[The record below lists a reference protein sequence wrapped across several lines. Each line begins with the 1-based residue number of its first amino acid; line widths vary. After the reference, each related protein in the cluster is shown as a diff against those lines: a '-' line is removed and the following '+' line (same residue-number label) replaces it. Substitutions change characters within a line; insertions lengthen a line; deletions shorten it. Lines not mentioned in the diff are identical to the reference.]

1 MPAYIPPL
9 PSEMVNRYA
18 DGTPARTAQQ
28 FPKNLAADLTPEVSK
43 KMLMWLMSKYIWP
56 QVQERVPFERMWDKM
71 LQMVRITL
79 PYDELFDNTRHDAS
93 KAKNTADQ
101 SNKDKNRVSDSVV
114 HDAVQRLTDIT
125 YFIAFKEG
133 LPCQFAIPDYIKQP
147 MATPEYR
154 PLKDR
159 IAAGNALLQWNSGNM
174 DVKRNSLIAYRHH
187 YTYGCAFVMSD
198 YQFRVEVINRQNNL
212 GQVIPIPEITKVG
225 TSFEPISIRKL
236 WFNWRLPVY
245 DMDQQPCPFFFE
257 ETPRFA
263 VLQNPYHP
271 TMNPFGYLNLDK
283 TMQNQFIY
291 SEPEMISVQN
301 ALKTTFN
308 MMGTDN
314 AQGAALAQILQPKY
328 SVEAKWTLFPMM
340 PFDPATGEFE
350 TRADGSA
357 IPFQRFVME
366 TFGPNIHSGSQLILR
381 LQENYYPKRRLPLYA
396 SCHMPDLDSGAYA
409 PSLGQ
414 ILYNHWKEICLC
426 MEQYLD
432 NKDWINNAPAWV
444 QTSSPAQNIDLN
456 APGQKIPVNG
466 PNDFGWKSPLDAT
479 SSTVSMLTLLRDQAQ
494 TTGKVVD
501 AVLGKAMGSR
511 TSATEAQNAF
521 QASMSSITTDIDMIS
536 SDLHG
541 GYAHRVWD
549 YSGAWMDA
557 DLLQNITGQFGFAIT
572 PEDMWMNVGVI
583 TNVGSTYVE
592 KIVKQQNIRYVLES
606 SRGEQN
612 IDRAALWIQLLDEM
626 GFDGASV
633 ISDGGREQQIQ
644 LANQQACQT
653 YLGQQVL
660 VDPDQD
666 HQIAIATKTSY
677 IKDRLSIWNTT
688 PEYAANAPLLIQ
700 QIQQHQYLLQLQQQM
715 QLIQQQ
721 MMVAQAQLKVHQE
734 NPPQLQQPGTRNA
747 GPPAT
752 KPGQIAQQG
761 ASAA

>member
-1 MPAYIPPL
+1 MNYIPPI
-9 PSEMVNRYA
+9 PQEMMSRFA
-18 DGTPARTAQQ
+18 DGTSAQAPQ
-28 FPKNLAADLTPEVSK
+28 KFPPNLADKITPEVSRA
-43 KMLMWLMSKYIWP
+43 MMMWLMTNYIWP

-71 LQMVRITL
+71 LEMVRITL

-133 LPCQFAIPDYIKQP
+133 LPCQFALPDYIKKP
-147 MATPEYR
+147 METPEYR

-159 IAAGNALLQWNSGNM
+159 ISAGNALLQWNSGNM

-198 YQFRVEVINRQNNL
+198 FQFRVEMINRQNNT
-212 GQVIPIPEITKVG
+212 GQLVSIPEITKIG

-263 VLQNPYHP
+263 VLQNPYHE
-271 TMNPFGYLNLDK
+271 TMNPFGYQNLDK
-283 TMQNQFIY
+283 AMQNQFIY
-291 SEPEMISVQN
+291 SEPEMQSVQA
-301 ALKTTFN
+301 ALQTTFN
-308 MMGTDN
+308 MMGNDN

-340 PFDPATGEFE
+340 PFDPKTGEFE
-350 TRADGSA
+350 KRADGSA
-357 IPFQRFVME
+357 IPFNRFVME
-366 TFGPNIHSGSQLILR
+366 TFGPNIHSGRQLILR

-432 NKDWINNAPAWV
+432 NKDWINDSPAWV
-444 QTSSPAQNIDLN
+444 QTSSPAQNDDLN
-456 APGQKIPVNG
+456 AKGAKIKVNG
-466 PNDFGWKSPLDAT
+466 PNDFGWKTPLDAT
-479 SSTVSMLTLLRDQAQ
+479 ASTVAMLQLLRDQAQ

-536 SDLHG
+536 NDLHG
-541 GYAHRVWD
+541 AYAHRVWD
-549 YSGAWMDA
+549 YSGSWMDA

-606 SRGEQN
+606 SRGEAN

-644 LANQQACQT
+644 LSNQQACQT
-653 YLGQQVL
+653 YLGINVL

-666 HQIAIATKTSY
+666 HQIAIATKTAY

-688 PEYAANAPLLIQ
+688 PAYAQNAPLLIQ

-752 KPGQIAQQG
+752 RPGQIAQQG